1 VCRRV
6 VFSSSGDA
14 KLTPEA
20 VPAGLRP
27 SFASW
32 LLAAADS
39 IFTVVFPA
47 NCRFCQEPLM
57 HASRLPV
64 CCDCLRSIR
73 EIDGTLCSVCGERVP
88 ESAVAFDPRCGL
100 CRRIAS
106 PFVRAVA
113 YGSYDGNLREMLHL
127 LKYDRVRS
135 AAPVLAGMLAEAIRR
150 LGPEV
155 TDRPLLVIPVPLFA
169 GKRRERGFNQAQTL
183 AEIAVRSFGPN
194 SRMELRPTLLRRV
207 RATQSQIG
215 LTRHQ
220 RRENLRGA
228 FAVAEPEEVRGREV
242 LLVDDVMTT
251 GTTAAECAR
260 VLHRAGALAVW
271 AATVARTLKLEP
283 RLEMSTELSDT
294 EFSDTD
300 SDTRALATV
309 AEGGGTR

>member
-1 VCRRV
+1 
-6 VFSSSGDA
+6 
-14 KLTPEA
+14 
-20 VPAGLRP
+20 
-27 SFASW
+27 
-32 LLAAADS
+32 
-39 IFTVVFPA
+39 
-47 NCRFCQEPLM
+47 
-57 HASRLPV
+57 LPV
-64 CCDCLRSIR
+64 CGECLASIR
-73 EIDGTLCSVCGERVP
+73 EIDGALCSVCGERVP
-88 ESAVAFDPRCGL
+88 ETAVAFDPRCGL
-100 CRRIAS
+100 CRQIEP

-113 YGSYDGNLREMLHL
+113 YGTYEGNLRELLHL

-135 AAPVLAGMLAEAIRR
+135 ATPVLAGMLAAAMRR
-150 LGPEV
+150 LGPAV
-155 TDRPLLVIPVPLFA
+155 TNRPLLVIPVPLFA

-271 AATVARTLKLEP
+271 VATVARTLKLEP
-283 RLEMSTELSDT
+283 KLEMST

-300 SDTRALATV
+300 SDTRELTPV

>member
-1 VCRRV
+1 M
-6 VFSSSGDA
+6 
-14 KLTPEA
+14 
-20 VPAGLRP
+20 
-27 SFASW
+27 FASW
-32 LLAAADS
+32 LHTAADS
-39 IFTVVFPA
+39 FFSVVFPA
-47 NCRFCQEPLM
+47 NCRFCQEPLV

-64 CCDCLRSIR
+64 CSDCLASIR

-88 ESAVAFDPRCGL
+88 ETAVAFDPRCGL

-113 YGSYDGNLREMLHL
+113 YGSYEGSLREMLHL

-135 AAPVLAGMLAEAIRR
+135 AAPVLAGRLAEAIRR

-194 SRMELRPTLLRRV
+194 SRMEMGPALLRRV

-220 RRENLRGA
+220 RRRNLRGA
-228 FAVAEPEEVRGREV
+228 FAVTAHEEVRGREV

-260 VLHRAGALAVW
+260 VLRRAGAAAVW
-271 AATVARTLKLEP
+271 VVTVARTLKLEP
-283 RLEMSTELSDT
+283 RLEGSTQLS
-294 EFSDTD
+294 STD
-300 SDTRALATV
+300 ISDTRQSATA
-309 AEGGGTR
+309 AEGGGAH